1 MALAKIKS
9 AAVIGLTAIPIDVE
23 ADISN
28 GLPTFKIV
36 GLPDKAV
43 EESRERVRAAIKNTK
58 MHMPDRRI
66 TVNLAPADVK
76 KVGPAY
82 DLPIAVGLLTASQQ
96 INLPDEPAIFI
107 GELALNGELRHT
119 NGIIAAASMARSRNF
134 RRIFVPKINAKEA
147 ALVEGLEVIPLGS
160 LQDLVLHLR
169 EERVIIPHPR
179 EKIIPEITIADN
191 DMKNIAGQEQAKRAL
206 EISAAGAHNLLMT
219 GPPGS
224 GKTMLARAMSG
235 ILPEMSLNE
244 VLEITN
250 IYSVAGL
257 LGEKPLISS
266 RPFRSPHHTSSY
278 VALVGGGNVPQPGEI
293 TLAHRG
299 VLFLDELLEFPRQ
312 VLEVLRQPLED
323 GQVHVARAAGKIT
336 FPARFIMIAAKNP
349 CPCGY
354 FGDESKPCKCSAGQI
369 ENYNKRISGPLLDRI
384 DIHIEVP
391 RVEYRKLT
399 SEISGESSMNIRERV
414 SSARAI
420 QLERF
425 KNTKTTTNSEMGT
438 EELKAHCILDDEG
451 EGLMEQAMHT
461 YQLSPRSYT
470 RILKVARTIADLA
483 CPRTSPQDAARENSP
498 TIKPQ
503 HLAEAIRY
511 KIVED

>member
-9 AAVIGLTAIPIDVE
+9 AAVVGLDAIPVEVE

-43 EESRERVRAAIKNTK
+43 EESRERVRSAIKNTR

-76 KVGPAY
+76 KMGPAY
-82 DLPIAVGLLTASQQ
+82 DLPIAVGLLLASGQ
-96 INLPDEPAIFI
+96 ITLPDEPAIFI

-119 NGIIAAASMARSRNF
+119 NGIIATVSMAKEKNF
-134 RRIFVPKINAKEA
+134 KRVFVPKVNAKEA
-147 ALVEGLEVIPLGS
+147 ALIGGLEVIPLGS

-169 EERVIIPHPR
+169 EERVIIPHPQ
-179 EKIIPEITIADN
+179 EQVIPETAPTDN
-191 DMKNIAGQEQAKRAL
+191 DMKNIAGQEHAKRAL
-206 EISAAGAHNLLMT
+206 EIAAAGAHNLLMT

-224 GKTMLARAMSG
+224 GKTMLARAIPG
-235 ILPEMSLNE
+235 ILPQMSLDE

-257 LGEKPLISS
+257 LGDKPLISR
-266 RPFRSPHHTSSY
+266 RPFRNPHHTSSY
-278 VALVGGGNVPQPGEI
+278 VALVGGGNIPQPGEI

-299 VLFLDELLEFPRQ
+299 VLFLDELPEFPRQ

-323 GQVHVARAAGKIT
+323 GEIHIARAAGKIT
-336 FPARFIMIAAKNP
+336 FPARFIMVAAKNP

-354 FGDESKPCKCSAGQI
+354 FGDEQKQCKCSAGQI
-369 ENYNKRISGPLLDRI
+369 ESYNKRISGPLLDRI

-399 SEISGESSMNIRERV
+399 SETPNESSSSICERV
-414 SSARAI
+414 SNARAI
-420 QLERF
+420 QLARF
-425 KNTKTTTNSEMGT
+425 NKTNSEMNT

-451 EGLMEQAMHT
+451 EQLMEQAMHT

-470 RILKVARTIADLA
+470 RILKVARTIADLEG
-483 CPRTSPQDAARENSP
+483 SPI
-498 TIKPQ
+498 IKPQ

-511 KIVED
+511 KVTD